1 MHELGII
8 PALPIAIAVPNPN
21 CQFPARLSHWPQ
33 KQAQERIDSHGDTAR
48 WSKALNSLPDIDE
61 LRLNL
66 ESGVCIEG
74 RTDSAVLEQ
83 ALQELHPWRK
93 GPWKIGGVEIDTEW
107 RSDWKWDR
115 LSAHVAF
122 DGAEVL
128 DVGCGNGYFGWR
140 MLGAGAEEVVGV
152 DPTVLFCMQHQV
164 FQHYLK
170 APNWVLPLGID
181 ELPRDPA
188 FDIVLSMGVIYHRRD
203 PQAHVDHLA
212 ALARPGGQIVI
223 ESLVAQAQGFTPED
237 RYARMRNVWRI
248 PSVREMVVWCEAA
261 GLEHIRCVDRTPTTT
276 AEQRSTNWMT
286 FDSLKDTLDPADPRF
301 TIEGYNAPVR
311 AIVIASK
318 PGG

>member
-1 MHELGII
+1 M
-8 PALPIAIAVPNPN
+8 
-21 CQFPARLSHWPQ
+21 
-33 KQAQERIDSHGDTAR
+33 
-48 WSKALNSLPDIDE
+48 NSLPDIDE
-61 LRLNL
+61 LRLDL

-122 DGAEVL
+122 HGAEVL

-203 PQAHVDHLA
+203 PQAHVEHLA
-212 ALARPGGQIVI
+212 ALTRPGGQIVI

-248 PSVREMVVWCEAA
+248 PSVREMVQWCEAA
-261 GLEHIRCVDRTPTTT
+261 GLEKIRCVDRTPTTT

-286 FDSLKDTLDPADPRF
+286 FDSLKDTLNPADSRF